1 MWKFYRDL
9 TRFAVLFALVCI
21 PLGSLISAVI
31 LFGVLGTP
39 IGLLMFNYFQKDE
52 FYGYYNLGYTKLRL
66 ISITWLINLAVTP
79 ILLLI
84 AFLILKLIS
93 LGALTS

>member
-9 TRFAVLFALVCI
+9 TRFAVLFAIVCI
-21 PLGSLISAVI
+21 PLGSQLSVVI
-31 LFGVLGTP
+31 LFGLVRTP

-66 ISITWLINLAVTP
+66 IGITWLINLAITP
-79 ILLLI
+79 ILLFI

-93 LGALTS
+93 LGAFTS